1 MPQKQKILF
10 AVYDNG
16 SYDHVFPMGFGALA
30 AVLKRDGHEIVVWS
44 QDMHHW
50 PDDQLRT
57 YLDEN
62 KFDVVVL
69 SIIAGYYQYQKVKGL
84 SKAINASKQR
94 PFFIMGGYGPSPEPE
109 FFLKKSGADVVSMGE
124 GEISVCKLMEE
135 LAKQKE
141 KTGSYAP
148 GQWLQEV
155 PGVAWLEPTE
165 GGKLKK
171 TLRAPLIHDLD
182 SLPPIPYELFPMEYY
197 RMVRYPNIKHTDFAF
212 PLMSARGCSFKCTFC
227 YRMDPGYRV
236 RSPKNLLDEVEM
248 LYNKYGIN
256 YISFQDDLLMSSVK
270 HTEDVCR
277 EFLKRDLNVEWS
289 CNGRLNYCSEEL
301 LQLMKDAGC
310 TFINYGIESMDQKV
324 LNNMKKGLR
333 PDMIEQGI
341 KDTLKV
347 GISPGLNFI
356 FGNKGDNKETIKKA
370 VDFLLKYDDFAQK
383 RTIRPVTPY
392 PGSPLYY
399 DAIEMGSLDKD
410 NPAEDFYERKHLNS
424 DLICTNFTEL
434 TDEEFYECLK
444 WANSTLME
452 NYFNKQ
458 RDGTLAQIKNLYE
471 TKDHTFRGFR
481 QGDGAG
487 GGKGQ
492 YIPKKFMQGDINKK
506 KQDIFQGN
514 EVMDGMV
521 NWENSSS
528 DGDRFSITEYRK
540 KSKERRGLKCFEEYL
555 QRKEKRQREKDLE
568 KLRKAQEKGSKLKKR
583 DQVSE
588 QLH

>member
-1 MPQKQKILF
+1 MSQKILF
-10 AVYDNG
+10 VVYDNG

-30 AVLKRDGHEIVVWS
+30 AVLKRDGHDITVWS
-44 QDMHHW
+44 QDKHHW
-50 PDDQLRT
+50 PDDYLRT

-69 SIIAGYYQYQKVKGL
+69 SVIAGYYQYKKILAL
-84 SKAINASKQR
+84 SNAINQSKQR

-109 FFLKKSGADVVSMGE
+109 FFIKKTGADIVCMGE
-124 GEISVCKLMEE
+124 GEITICKLMEE
-135 LAKQKE
+135 LEAHVK
-141 KTGSYAP
+141 KTGSCKP
-148 GQWLQEV
+148 GSWLQDV
-155 PGVAWLEPTE
+155 PGTAWLEN
-165 GGKLKK
+165 GKLKK

-182 SLPPIPYELFPMEYY
+182 SLPQIPYELFPMEYY
-197 RMVRYPNIKHTDFAF
+197 RMQRMPGAGPTDFVF

-236 RSPKNLLDEVEM
+236 RSPENLLDEIE
-248 LYNKYGIN
+248 LLKNKWGIT
-256 YISFQDDLLMSSVK
+256 YIAFQDDLLMSSVE
-270 HTEDVCR
+270 HTENVCK
-277 EFLKRDLNVEWS
+277 EFLKRGNPVKWV

-310 TFINYGIESMDQKV
+310 VFINYGIESMDQTV

-333 PDMIEQGI
+333 PETIIQGI
-341 KDTLKV
+341 EDTLKV

-356 FGNKGDNKETIKKA
+356 FGNKGDNKETIKKS
-370 VDFLLKYDDFAQK
+370 VEFLIKYDDFAQK

-444 WANSTLME
+444 WANTELMK

-458 RDGTLAQIKNLYE
+458 RDRTLGQIATLYDD
-471 TKDHTFRGFR
+471 KDVNFRGFR
-481 QGDGAG
+481 HGDGAM
-487 GGKGQ
+487 GKSGLS
-492 YIPKKFMQGDINKK
+492 KNNLM
-506 KQDIFQGN
+506 KQKQKIHQGN
-514 EVMDGMV
+514 EIMDGMV
-521 NWENSSS
+521 NWEATSS
-528 DGDRFSITEYRK
+528 DGDRFNGTDNMIDKSELTGLACFDEYMR
-540 KSKERRGLKCFEEYL
+540 
-555 QRKEKRQREKDLE
+555 RKEKRKQEKNLA
-568 KLRKAQEKGSKLKKR
+568 KLRKAEAKKSLANKPHSIN
-583 DQVSE
+583 QI
-588 QLH
+588 H